1 MGKSKDYQD
10 IVNYRAGSMD
20 KFLQIPRGTESFSLE
35 EAFVHR
41 KINEALSELF
51 YKWGYLPI
59 ETPMFDF
66 YDIYRSMLDPAI
78 EEKIY
83 KLIDRDG
90 DLLMLRS
97 DITLFM
103 AKQMGLSLSKEDL
116 PVRVCYSDAILRY
129 QSRESISHNEF
140 FQVGCELIGRDGI
153 RGDLEI
159 ILLLLEAFMEIGVL
173 DIKLHIGSR
182 ALFDSVLSEVLDR
195 DGGGGRSRLLGS
207 VISREWENLNREMEN
222 LGVDSSARES
232 MLEVFSFIGSGKE
245 LSRIKG
251 RIGRAKEQIDY
262 LEEIYSMLETLGYG
276 DVVRIDLSEVGLQP
290 YYTGLSFSVYTEG
303 VDSAV
308 AAGGRYNELL
318 KSFGFDSPA
327 VGFSILLRK
336 LEAKIG
342 KKNGFLPSKEIVRID
357 DSDFITSYRRAKE
370 LRKEGKIVVL

>member
-1 MGKSKDYQD
+1 MRNYQKGPDY
-10 IVNYRAGSMD
+10 RSGSMD

-41 KINEALSELF
+41 KVNEILSRLF
-51 YKWGYLPI
+51 YSWGYLPI
-59 ETPMFDF
+59 ETPIFDF

-78 EEKIY
+78 DEKIY

-103 AKQMGLSLSKEDL
+103 AKQMGVSLSNNDL

-159 ILLLLEAFMEIGVL
+159 VLLLIEALREIGVS

-182 ALFDSVLSEVLDR
+182 ALFDSIFSGILDKKNK
-195 DGGGGRSRLLGS
+195 
-207 VISREWENLNREMEN
+207 VIKKVRFLNSIIPREWETLSLEMES
-222 LGVDSSARES
+222 LGIDKATCNTVV
-232 MLEVFSFIGSGKE
+232 EVFKFIGSGEELERVERVVRNKE
-245 LSRIKG
+245 
-251 RIGRAKEQIDY
+251 IDY
-262 LEEIYSMLETLGYG
+262 LKEIYSMLKALGYG
-276 DVVRIDLSEVGLQP
+276 DIVRIDLSEVGTQP
-290 YYTGLSFSVYTEG
+290 YYTGISFSVYTEG

-308 AAGGRYNELL
+308 ASGGRYNKLL
-318 KSFGFDSPA
+318 KSFGFDAPA

-336 LEAKIG
+336 LEDKIG
-342 KKNGFLPSKEIVRID
+342 RKDRFMPSKEIIRIED
-357 DSDFITSYRRAKE
+357 GDFIASYRKARE
-370 LRKEGKIVVL
+370 LREKGKIVVL